1 VRLSFL
7 ISPKLAK
14 ENEILAKKIPKR
26 ENIAS
31 KTNTDQRI
39 KEDLPIT
46 TKVIFLSDV
55 MPLMPGQSQRKA
67 ESLTH
72 SPSKKVVI

>member
-26 ENIAS
+26 EYIAI
-31 KTNTDQRI
+31 KTKTDQ
-39 KEDLPIT
+39 DLPIT
-46 TKVIFLSDV
+46 MTELPP
-55 MPLMPGQSQRKA
+55 MPAQPQRKA
-67 ESLTH
+67 ESLSH

>member
-1 VRLSFL
+1 LDILETALEQQYQELEKEASKETQPRPASNVRLSFL

-31 KTNTDQRI
+31 KTSGNTDQ
-39 KEDLPIT
+39 DLPIT
-46 TKVIFLSDV
+46 MKD
-55 MPLMPGQSQRKA
+55 
-67 ESLTH
+67 
-72 SPSKKVVI
+72 